1 VLGILTI
8 TPDACLDGG
17 EYNAVADA
25 RERGPAVSEAGVEIL
40 DVGGESTRPG
50 GDPVPAT
57 EERDRVVPVI
67 EALTDLDGM
76 LSVDTRKPAVARA
89 ALDAGA
95 DMINDVS
102 GLGDPEMRLL
112 AAERDVPVV
121 VMHSVD
127 LPVDPDH
134 EIHYDDVVEDVIEE
148 LAERVLLAEKAGLD
162 REQLLVDP
170 GVGFGKRAA
179 ESFELLGRLGEFEA
193 LGCPIMVGHSHK
205 SMFGLVGERPGDC
218 LEATIAGTAIA
229 ADRGADVIRVH
240 DAAENVAAV
249 RVARGVDD
257 PAAFAED

>member
-1 VLGILTI
+1 
-8 TPDACLDGG
+8 
-17 EYNAVADA
+17 
-25 RERGPAVSEAGVEIL
+25 
-40 DVGGESTRPG
+40 
-50 GDPVPAT
+50 
-57 EERDRVVPVI
+57 
-67 EALTDLDGM
+67 
-76 LSVDTRKPAVARA
+76 
-89 ALDAGA
+89 
-95 DMINDVS
+95 
-102 GLGDPEMRLL
+102 
-112 AAERDVPVV
+112 
-121 VMHSVD
+121 MHSVD

-179 ESFELLGRLGEFEA
+179 ESFELLGRLGEFDA

-218 LEATIAGTAIA
+218 LEATVAGTAIA